1 MRNVENQ
8 EAQVMTAGII
18 NSFTLGRHKLAGFLS
33 RLSCVFFIIFIS
45 ACGGGSEPSSSETGA
60 ITCNIALQHTLTTRQ
75 AAGEPSEDCE
85 AAGVDAVRVEV
96 YDGADFYLTEG
107 GPWPCSAHKGSVR
120 NVREGS
126 DRKVVILCEDS
137 DERVRYRGEHAGI
150 TVTKGH
156 TTDIGIV
163 AAHFFIPTLSTP
175 ANGSN
180 VTGDAVTLA
189 WDAVEAAKEYRVVVS
204 KNSDLGNP
212 IVDQSV
218 YDTSFDLEDLS
229 EEATYYWQ
237 VHAVDSVG
245 NEGAGSDIW
254 KFETYINS
262 PPRLLPWL
270 RRAFCLPRRVPE
282 TPLHPISSR
291 RTRTE
296 LPLRGVEEFLPP
308 YQPFH
313 ESDGGVHPQG
323 HNRPEDHGGSRPA
336 LSSQA
341 ISDHSQTHHV
351 FYDQTLIRYPFHS
364 AFKRFSGANT

>member
-45 ACGGGSEPSSSETGA
+45 ACGGGGSEPLSSETGA

-75 AAGEPSEDCE
+75 AEGEPSEDCE

-229 EEATYYWQ
+229 
-237 VHAVDSVG
+237 
-245 NEGAGSDIW
+245 
-254 KFETYINS
+254 
-262 PPRLLPWL
+262 
-270 RRAFCLPRRVPE
+270 
-282 TPLHPISSR
+282 
-291 RTRTE
+291 
-296 LPLRGVEEFLPP
+296 
-308 YQPFH
+308 
-313 ESDGGVHPQG
+313 
-323 HNRPEDHGGSRPA
+323 
-336 LSSQA
+336 
-341 ISDHSQTHHV
+341 
-351 FYDQTLIRYPFHS
+351 
-364 AFKRFSGANT
+364 